1 MPVLFPLL
9 ISSAASSEATSA
21 SAASAAEAASAAAAA
36 EVAAVVEELD
46 VAVLHV
52 LLILLQ
58 CAPSIAIRCEADVSL
73 STGSAARGS
82 VTICASVIFVSP
94 PVIVVV
100 DHHVHRV
107 GH

>member
-1 MPVLFPLL
+1 M
-9 ISSAASSEATSA
+9 I
-21 SAASAAEAASAAAAA
+21 
-36 EVAAVVEELD
+36 EELD

-107 GH
+107 GHGAEPLGNLLLGDSEVTAVTTVLMTAW